1 MTGVCRTV
9 VALHVHVR
17 ASLLGC
23 EPQAVQ
29 AINVEATQM
38 KVILVMPGRDRRAAM

>member
-1 MTGVCRTV
+1 VTGVCRTV